1 MIALILLNKTFLCDM
16 IELSLYLFTASTFD
30 DIPNS
35 NVCIHKG
42 PPPFENLTPTL
53 GLGKMFNNG
62 QSDNVILS
70 YALQL
75 DLG

>member
-1 MIALILLNKTFLCDM
+1 MTFICVINCKLL
-16 IELSLYLFTASTFD
+16 LYLFTASTFD
-30 DIPNS
+30 FIPNS
-35 NVCIHKG
+35 KVCIHKG
-42 PPPFENLTPTL
+42 PPHQIMQPPFENFTPTC
-53 GLGKMFNNG
+53 LGKMFRNG